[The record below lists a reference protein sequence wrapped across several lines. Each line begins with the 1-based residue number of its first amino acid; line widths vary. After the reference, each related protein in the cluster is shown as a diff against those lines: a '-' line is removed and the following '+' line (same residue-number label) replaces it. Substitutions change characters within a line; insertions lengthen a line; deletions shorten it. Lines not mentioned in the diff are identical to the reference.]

1 MYYNA
6 YILYIIT
13 RYILVYMYIYIYIY
27 TFCGNN

>member
-13 RYILVYMYIYIYIY
+13 RYILVYMYIYIYIH
-27 TFCGNN
+27 FVVIIR

>member
-13 RYILVYMYIYIYIY
+13 RYILVYMYIYIY
-27 TFCGNN
+27 TFCGDN